1 VNARQKGQKAMAE
14 MVKAKKAN
22 GRIAKSEHTPKVER
36 KGKKTAAEVKATKNG
51 PAKAPKSCE
60 CGCGGQTKG
69 GRFLIGHDAK
79 LKSRLIN
86 ASLGGDKKATIEI
99 QRLGWASFLAKSLGS
114 RDRKQAAKAKAA
126 AEKSAL

>member
-1 VNARQKGQKAMAE
+1 MSVKGTRAAKAAKRASDPMASVFDE
-14 MVKAKKAN
+14 AKVAKAEKA
-22 GRIAKSEHTPKVER
+22 
-36 KGKKTAAEVKATKNG
+36 KATKNG
-51 PAKAPKSCE
+51 AKGAKPAKSCE

-86 ASLGGDKKATIEI
+86 EVLDGKGAGAKAAEAQITK
-99 QRLGWASFLAKSLGS
+99 LGWTSFLEKSRGS

-126 AEKSAL
+126 AEKSAA